1 MQALVLM
8 GFVLAAAVMWVGVI
22 IMMLAGLHRAERR
35 GHHEAPE
42 PSQERDSEKYD
53 APPTRRA

>member
-22 IMMLAGLHRAERR
+22 IMMLTGLYRAQRR
-35 GHHEAPE
+35 GHQEAPE
-42 PSQERDSEKYD
+42 PSQERDPEKSD
-53 APPTRRA
+53 APPTGRG